1 MTMIAKSVFVAAGL
15 LALASGAATAAP
27 ALATRDLT
35 VRAEP
40 AGAAPVVGRIPGG
53 STVDARNCGQ
63 VWCRVTWTNVSGY
76 VIRNYL
82 DIDDD
87 GPPPGYG
94 AYGPPP
100 APVYGPPPPAY
111 GPPPPLYPYGYY
123 GPYWRPWYRW

>member
-15 LALASGAATAAP
+15 LVLACGAATAAP

-40 AGAAPVVGRIPGG
+40 AGAAQVVGRIPGG

-63 VWCRVTWTNVSGY
+63 VWCRVTWRNVSGY

-82 DIDDD
+82 DMDEG
-87 GPPPGYG
+87 GPPAGYG

-100 APVYGPPPPAY
+100 PPVYGPPPPAY

>member
-27 ALATRDLT
+27 ALATRDLA
-35 VRAEP
+35 VRAQP
-40 AGAAPVVGRIPGG
+40 AGAAQVVGRIPGG

-63 VWCRVTWTNVSGY
+63 VWCRVTWSNVSGY

-82 DIDDD
+82 DMDED
-87 GPPPGYG
+87 GPAPGYG

-100 APVYGPPPPAY
+100 PPVYGPPPPAY
-111 GPPPPLYPYGYY
+111 GPPPPLYPYGY

>member
-1 MTMIAKSVFVAAGL
+1 MTMIEKSVLVAGL
-15 LALASGAATAAP
+15 LALGTVTAIAAP

-35 VRAEP
+35 VRAQP
-40 AGAAPVVGRIPGG
+40 AGAAAVVGRIPGG

-63 VWCRVTWTNVSGY
+63 VWCWVAWANVRGY

-82 DIDDD
+82 DLDD
-87 GPPPGYG
+87 GPAPGYG
-94 AYGPPP
+94 AYGPPLPP
-100 APVYGPPPPAY
+100 AYYGPPPAY

>member
-1 MTMIAKSVFVAAGL
+1 MTMIAKSLLVAAGL
-15 LALASGAATAAP
+15 IASGAATAAP

-63 VWCRVTWTNVSGY
+63 VWCWVAWANVRGY

-82 DIDDD
+82 DLDDD

-100 APVYGPPPPAY
+100 PPVYGPPPPPA
-111 GPPPPLYPYGYY
+111 YPYPYY

>member
-1 MTMIAKSVFVAAGL
+1 MIAKSVLVAAL
-15 LALASGAATAAP
+15 LACASSIASAAP

-35 VRAEP
+35 VRAQP
-40 AGAAPVVGRIPGG
+40 AGAAAVVGRIPGG

-63 VWCRVTWTNVSGY
+63 VWCWVGWASVSGY

-82 DIDDD
+82 DLGY
-87 GPPPGYG
+87 GPAPGYG

-100 APVYGPPPPAY
+100 PPAYAYGYGPPPPPA
-111 GPPPPLYPYGYY
+111 YPYAYPYPYYGY

>member
-1 MTMIAKSVFVAAGL
+1 MTMIEKSVLVAGL
-15 LALASGAATAAP
+15 LALGTVTAIAAP

-35 VRAEP
+35 VRAQP
-40 AGAAPVVGRIPGG
+40 AGAAAVVGRIPGG

-63 VWCRVTWTNVSGY
+63 VWCWVAWANVRGY

-82 DIDDD
+82 DLDD
-87 GPPPGYG
+87 GPAPGYG
-94 AYGPPP
+94 AYGPPLPP
-100 APVYGPPPPAY
+100 AYYGPPPPAY

>member
-1 MTMIAKSVFVAAGL
+1 MTMIAKSVLVALGL
-15 LALASGAATAAP
+15 FALASGAATAAP
-27 ALATRDLT
+27 ALATRDLP
-35 VRAEP
+35 VRAQP

-63 VWCRVTWTNVSGY
+63 VWCWVTWANVSGY

-82 DIDDD
+82 DLAD

-100 APVYGPPPPAY
+100 PPVYGPPPPAY
-111 GPPPPLYPYGYY
+111 DPPPPLYPYGYY